1 MIYSNELPVVSMN
14 GDVVQLDFRSR
25 KADGAVE
32 VVATI
37 ALSRHATT
45 GLAMR
50 LQSAIRLLYE
60 TAEISALPK
69 RKPSRSRRTASRKD
83 S

>member
-25 KADGAVE
+25 KADGGVE

-50 LQSAIRLLYE
+50 LQGAIRQLYE
-60 TAEISALPK
+60 AAEISALPK
-69 RKPSRSRRTASRKD
+69 RKTSRPRRPTGRKGA
-83 S
+83 